1 MKYYSVVKV
10 NIITEEEANYGTM
23 CEQDMKLIVSG
34 YHKNEYFGCYE
45 QKNSNYMYFVT
56 EQ

>member
-23 CEQDMKLIVSG
+23 CEQDMELIG
-34 YHKNEYFGCYE
+34 RGQHKNEDFGFYE
-45 QKNSNYMYFVT
+45 KKNSNYMYFVT

>member
-10 NIITEEEANYGTM
+10 NIITEEETNYGTM
-23 CEQDMKLIVSG
+23 CEQDMKLIVRG
-34 YHKNEYFGCYE
+34 YRKNEYFGFYE
-45 QKNSNYMYFVT
+45 KKNSNYMYFVI

>member
-10 NIITEEEANYGTM
+10 NIITEEETNYGTM

-34 YHKNEYFGCYE
+34 YHKNEDFGFYE
-45 QKNSNYMYFVT
+45 KKNSNYMYFVT

>member
-10 NIITEEEANYGTM
+10 NIITEEETNYGTI
-23 CEQDMKLIVSG
+23 CEQDMKLIVRG
-34 YHKNEYFGCYE
+34 YHKNEGFGFYE
-45 QKNSNYMYFVT
+45 KKNINYMYFVT

>member
-10 NIITEEEANYGTM
+10 NIITEEETNYGTM
-23 CEQDMKLIVSG
+23 REQDMKLIVSG
-34 YHKNEYFGCYE
+34 YHKKEEFGFYE
-45 QKNSNYMYFVT
+45 KKNSNYMYFLT